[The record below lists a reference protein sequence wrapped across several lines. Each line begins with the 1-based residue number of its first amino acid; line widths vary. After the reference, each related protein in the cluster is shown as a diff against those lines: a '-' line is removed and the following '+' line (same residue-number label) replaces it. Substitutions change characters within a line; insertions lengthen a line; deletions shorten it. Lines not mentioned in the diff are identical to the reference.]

1 MAAASCLTR
10 RRILK
15 GASAAGVASALA
27 ALPATEIGFAEPA
40 LREAQGPAGSWV
52 ATVTIAGAGA
62 PPPFQALRTYADGG
76 GYIESTSNSR
86 NPQAL
91 AGPAHGA
98 WVSTRANASAV
109 DQPGDGPRSFA
120 VTFLAQRFDANG
132 NMIGSIKV
140 RESATLNKTGNA
152 YTGSGQFE
160 IRDLQGISIASG
172 VATVQA
178 TRISVEPL

>member
-1 MAAASCLTR
+1 MAAASYLTR

-15 GASAAGVASALA
+15 GASAVSVAGALA
-27 ALPATEIGFAEPA
+27 ALPAPQIGYAEPA
-40 LREAQGPAGSWV
+40 LRDAQGPAGSWV

-98 WVSTRANASAV
+98 WISTRANATEV
-109 DQPGDGPRSFA
+109 DQPADGPRSFA

-140 RESATLNKTGNA
+140 RESATLNKTGDA
-152 YTGSGQFE
+152 YSSSGKFE
-160 IRDLQGISIASG
+160 IRDLQGNPLASG

-178 TRISVEPL
+178 TRIRVEPL

>member
-1 MAAASCLTR
+1 MATPNRLNR

-15 GASAAGVASALA
+15 VAGTLGAAGVLA
-27 ALPATEIGFAEPA
+27 ASPAPEVGYAERA
-40 LREAQGPAGSWV
+40 LRDAQGPAGSWV

-76 GYIESTSNSR
+76 GYIETASNSR

-98 WVSTRANASAV
+98 WVSTPPNATATNQS
-109 DQPGDGPRSFA
+109 GDGPRSFA

-132 NMIGSIKV
+132 NMIGTIKV
-140 RESATLNKTGNA
+140 RESATLNNTGDA
-152 YTGSGQFE
+152 YSGSGKFE
-160 IRDLQGISIASG
+160 IRDLQGIPIASG

-178 TRISVEPL
+178 TRIKVETE